1 MTSTFTASTPVE
13 EVAQQ
18 GSAARVVL
26 TEDLHIS
33 TLGELANSD
42 AGLLHRSIISR
53 GYTQKT
59 AIETVRRLGAILRDN
74 NIQPRSFSW
83 LSAC

>member
-1 MTSTFTASTPVE
+1 MASNYTAATTVE

-26 TEDLHIS
+26 MEDLHIS
-33 TLGELANSD
+33 TLGELAASD
-42 AGLLHRSIISR
+42 AGLLHRSIVPR
-53 GYTQKT
+53 GYAQKT

-74 NIQPRSFSW
+74 NIQPRFFSW

>member
-1 MTSTFTASTPVE
+1 MGKNYTAATPVE

-26 TEDLHIS
+26 LEDLHIA
-33 TLGELANSD
+33 TLGELAASD
-42 AGLLHRSIISR
+42 AGILHRGIVSR
-53 GYTQKT
+53 GYAQKT
-59 AIETVRRLGAILRDN
+59 AIETVRRLGGILRDN